1 MEESKK
7 KPIMIGVIVVCLAL
21 AGFITYTRHSGG
33 GRGYNSIPEGKMTWV
48 KCNNPQCKAEY
59 QISEREYY
67 KAIDERLNP
76 MVMTAPPLVCK
87 ECGKDSVFKAVKCQN
102 PDCGIVFF
110 PGAVPNDFQDRCP
123 KCGQSADEEKRKR
136 RLSGQE

>member
-1 MEESKK
+1 MKNTVY
-7 KPIMIGVIVVCLAL
+7 IIVIVVCLVL
-21 AGFITYTRHSGG
+21 AAVISYKYIFTSGSGG
-33 GRGYNSIPEGKMTWV
+33 GYDSIPEGKMTWV

-67 KAIDERLNP
+67 KAIDERINP

-87 ECGKDSVFKAVKCQN
+87 ECGKDSVFKAEKCQN

-123 KCGQSADEEKRKR
+123 KCGQSAEEEKRERRKR
-136 RLSGQE
+136 GQE